1 MSTGQNERLHLI
13 VEGNVQ
19 GVGFRYFIYELGSY
33 FKLTGWVKNRINGN
47 VEILAEGPRER
58 LDDLLVEAKK
68 GPRMAQV
75 VNAIAEWRKPIND
88 LPSFTIHP
96 TD

>member
-1 MSTGQNERLHLI
+1 MTTGQNERLHII

-33 FKLTGWVKNRINGN
+33 FKLTGWVKNKINGN
-47 VEILAEGPRER
+47 VEILAEGPRES
-58 LDDLLVEAKK
+58 LDALLGEAKK
-68 GPRMAQV
+68 GPQMAQV
-75 VNAIAEWRKPIND
+75 VNAVVVWRKPIND
-88 LPSFTIHP
+88 LPLFTIHP